1 MTKSLHVVLDMDET
15 LIHGSLL
22 DKPSLDPV
30 VTPLGA
36 CVYLRPGV
44 RAFLQKSF
52 FSFASVSLFS
62 AASIEWIACV
72 MDVLGPDVKRNFL
85 LVLDNRFLHN
95 ATKDLNILYESEIGK
110 EHNMN
115 STNTI
120 LMDDI
125 KESAHYNPNNLL
137 HVQGWDIHVKKPGE
151 DALLDK
157 AYHTLMDIQTKVAKG
172 QSVRDIEKPYLH
184 SQSSQSSQSSQYCKC

>member
-1 MTKSLHVVLDMDET
+1 MAKCLHVLLDMDET
-15 LIHGSLL
+15 LIHGSFLHR
-22 DKPSLDPV
+22 PSLDRV

-52 FSFASVSLFS
+52 VSFASVSLFS
-62 AASIEWIACV
+62 AASTEWIACV
-72 MDVLGPDVKRNFL
+72 MDVLGPEVKRNFL

-95 ATKDLNILYESEIGK
+95 GTKDLNIIYESKIGK
-110 EHNMN
+110 KHNMN

-120 LMDDI
+120 LMDDF

-137 HVQGWDIHVKKPGE
+137 HVQGWDIAVKKPRE

-157 AYHTLMDIQTKVAKG
+157 AYRTLLDIQANVAKG
-172 QSVRDIEKPYLH
+172 RYVRDIEKPYL
-184 SQSSQSSQSSQYCKC
+184 YRMTKEGKPVL